1 MSKQIALQF
10 LQKAATD
17 KALQEKIRSASVDA
31 MLKIAKSSGFDFSAA
46 DYKAAVSAFQ
56 ELASDEL
63 SEDVLDMIAGGTGFS
78 GVRLDDS
85 ATNTSDAEG

>member
-10 LQKAATD
+10 LQKASAD
-17 KALQEKIRSASVDA
+17 KALQEKIHSASVDA
-31 MLKIAKSSGFDFSAA
+31 LLKIAKSAGFEFNTA

-78 GVRLDDS
+78 HTRTDDS
-85 ATNTSDAEG
+85 TTGSDAEG